1 MKIIDLSH
9 KVYDGLTTHPSH
21 PRIVINNFVTH
32 EFTAPR
38 YKPPCK
44 GFATKQLL
52 ISDHAGTHVD
62 APTHFHADSESID
75 QQPLDKYFGEAVL
88 LDVSDKEIRQ
98 PVDLNLVR
106 QTLERDS
113 LDIRPDDIVLIRA
126 WSGSWEDHDYH
137 SAAGLAIDAAQWLRE
152 RGMKAVG
159 IDLGNIEDNADM
171 TRRVHVYLLQE
182 KIPIYEN
189 LANLGTLAVK
199 RFLFAGFPL
208 NLKDCTG
215 SPVRAVAMVDEEGET
230 ISKLV
235 GHGAIKH
242 GMA

>member
-1 MKIIDLSH
+1 MRIIDLSQ
-9 KVYDGLTTHPSH
+9 KLYDGLATHPSH

-75 QQPLDKYFGEAVL
+75 QQPLERYFGEAIL
-88 LDVSDKEIRQ
+88 LDVSHKEIQQ
-98 PVDLNLVR
+98 PVDINLVR
-106 QTLERDS
+106 QTLERDR
-113 LDIRPDDIVLIRA
+113 LDVRRGDIVLIRA
-126 WSGSWEDHDYH
+126 WSGGWEDHDYH
-137 SAAGLAIDAAQWLRE
+137 RVSGLTVEAAQWLRE

-182 KIPIYEN
+182 KVPIYEN
-189 LANLGTLAVK
+189 LANLGALPAK
-199 RFLFAGFPL
+199 RFVFVGFPL
-208 NLKDCTG
+208 SLKDCTG
-215 SPVRAVAMVDEEGET
+215 SPVRAVALIGDEQET
-230 ISKLV
+230 VSKLV
-235 GHGAIKH
+235 GHQDTE
-242 GMA
+242 

>member
-1 MKIIDLSH
+1 MRIFDLSQ
-9 KVYDGLTTHPSH
+9 KLYDGLTTHPSH
-21 PRIVINNFVTH
+21 PRVIINNFVGH

-75 QQPLDKYFGEAVL
+75 QQPLDIFFGEAIL
-88 LDVSDKEIRQ
+88 LDVSDKEIHK
-98 PVDLNLVR
+98 PVDLKLVR
-106 QTLERDS
+106 QTLQRDR
-113 LDIRPDDIVLIRA
+113 LDVHPGDIVLIRA
-126 WSGSWEDHDYH
+126 WSGGWEEDDFHR
-137 SAAGLAIDAAQWLRE
+137 ANGLTIDAAQWLRD

-189 LANLGTLAVK
+189 LSNLGLLPTK
-199 RFLFAGFPL
+199 RFLFFGFPL

-215 SPVRAVAMVDEEGET
+215 SPVRAVALVDEDPEVV
-230 ISKLV
+230 SKLV
-235 GHGAIKH
+235 GQKES
-242 GMA
+242 

>member
-75 QQPLDKYFGEAVL
+75 QQPLDKYFGEAIL
-88 LDVSDKEIRQ
+88 LDVSHKEIRQ

-106 QTLERDS
+106 QTLARDT
-113 LDIRPDDIVLIRA
+113 LDVRPDDIVLIRA
-126 WSGSWEDHDYH
+126 WSGGWEEHDFH
-137 SAAGLAIDAAQWLRE
+137 RANGLAIDAAQWLRKK
-152 RGMKAVG
+152 GMKAVG

-171 TRRVHVYLLQE
+171 TRRVHVYLLEE
-182 KIPIYEN
+182 KVPIYEN
-189 LANLGTLAVK
+189 LANLGALPAN
-199 RFLFAGFPL
+199 RFWFVGCPL

-215 SPVRAVAMVDEEGET
+215 SPVRAVAFIDGELET

-235 GHGAIKH
+235 GHGAAKH